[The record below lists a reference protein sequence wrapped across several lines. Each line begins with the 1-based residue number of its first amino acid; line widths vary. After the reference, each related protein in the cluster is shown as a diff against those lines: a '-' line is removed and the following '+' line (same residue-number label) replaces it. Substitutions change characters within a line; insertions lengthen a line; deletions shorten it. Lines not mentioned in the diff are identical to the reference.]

1 MLHSTFLFGALNQ
14 SEPKQRVPLSRFEF
28 LGRQLIA
35 RNLAQRLPDTVTPL
49 GLLVIEGY
57 RGARDWFQLTDI
69 YPILQSLGL
78 RQVHMFSVDQ
88 ELENDPIVSELVR
101 TKILVIHPEGLA
113 WSLQRGIDQGFV
125 EPGKLLGVKDGAR
138 RITLRHGSI
147 PISRE
152 IWNRIGNSGTLI
164 DDSILTAPSPIS
176 KEALYWEFRRFLFEC
191 GARPMWSGFARGL
204 AFRREFEKK
213 MYEKVTGQLG
223 KELPID
229 QPIVVHGQTGTG
241 KTVALG
247 NLAYTVAKSGTYPVV
262 FIERKT
268 QRPVDSDIDECCRW
282 LEDHGAGATLIVWD
296 GMVQQGDYF
305 ELQGYLASRGRKAVV
320 VGSSYKLS
328 SADDYLVEVPDQLSA
343 NEAIQFADFLENL
356 GIRLTESHRDVLE
369 RRDPSYLVALYRH
382 LAPARPGIITG
393 VIQEL
398 EQLESML
405 IEAVD
410 RHQPRDTALGALAAA
425 FLSAGLVDSSQI
437 ESVGLRTDTQV
448 SAAKVGELVDII
460 NVPGR
465 FGLNI
470 PIELLARTWEQ
481 PDFMYIAQILR
492 GCDMFHAFE
501 DAAGRVVV
509 GPRHPLEARLVVE
522 ARVGSVA
529 GEAAVISQIV
539 KAVRSS
545 RWGADESDE
554 ISFVV
559 ELLRAAGPQGSE
571 RSRFAPQFRTLAD
584 AITEVRESR
593 KIQNPRL
600 MLQEANLLREW
611 ITNMSQQG
619 SRPEETSDVLEQA
632 QLILQE
638 ASDLL
643 MDNPYQ
649 WRLRSFIATELA
661 STFGAATIDSIKT
674 GAGDR
679 LVRGNYMQVL
689 EAVRL
694 ARSID
699 SSSYSPVD
707 VLVWSTSALA
717 QQGNVEDTTRT
728 EAIVDVLDALETIDP
743 ELLDGRNREQFHR
756 RRLEVGQLLGD
767 ESLSE
772 SAFEDLLS
780 IGSSAGF
787 YIRAREIVQAAELL
801 DDGKVGDIRPYAD
814 GWAYLEN
821 NRAHIAKDPR
831 CLNLMLNYWWLSQT
845 RHRLFD
851 NERVVLGFQKD
862 EWNYALRLIR
872 ELSLSQKSGAP

>member
-1 MLHSTFLFGALNQ
+1 MPQPTDLF
-14 SEPKQRVPLSRFEF
+14 
-28 LGRQLIA
+28 
-35 RNLAQRLPDTVTPL
+35 
-49 GLLVIEGY
+49 
-57 RGARDWFQLTDI
+57 RD
-69 YPILQSLGL
+69 S
-78 RQVHMFSVDQ
+78 
-88 ELENDPIVSELVR
+88 
-101 TKILVIHPEGLA
+101 LA
-113 WSLQRGIDQGFV
+113 WTIAKAGI
-125 EPGKLLGVKDGAR
+125 
-138 RITLRHGSI
+138 
-147 PISRE
+147 
-152 IWNRIGNSGTLI
+152 
-164 DDSILTAPSPIS
+164 
-176 KEALYWEFRRFLFEC
+176 
-191 GARPMWSGFARGL
+191 
-204 AFRREFEKK
+204 
-213 MYEKVTGQLG
+213 
-223 KELPID
+223 
-229 QPIVVHGQTGTG
+229 
-241 KTVALG
+241 
-247 NLAYTVAKSGTYPVV
+247 YPVV

-268 QRPVDSDIDECCRW
+268 QRPIDSDIDECCRW

-296 GMVQQGDYF
+296 GMVQPGDYF

-328 SADDYLVEVPDQLSA
+328 SADDYLVDVPDQLSA
-343 NEAIQFADFLENL
+343 NEAIQFTEFLENL
-356 GIRLTESHRDVLE
+356 GITLTESHRDDLE

-398 EQLESML
+398 EQLESIL
-405 IEAVD
+405 LEAVD
-410 RHQPRDTALGALAAA
+410 RFQPKDTPLGALAAA
-425 FLSAGLVDSSQI
+425 FLSAGLVDSSQTG
-437 ESVGLRTDTQV
+437 SVDLRTDSHV
-448 SAAKVGELVDII
+448 GAAKVGELVDII
-460 NVPGR
+460 TVPGR

-509 GPRHPLEARLVVE
+509 GPRHPLEARLVAE
-522 ARVGSVA
+522 ARIGTVA
-529 GEAAVISQIV
+529 GEAAVISNIV

-545 RWGADESDE
+545 IWGADESDE

-571 RSRFAPQFRTLAD
+571 RNRFAPQFRTLAD
-584 AITEVRESR
+584 AITEVRVSR
-593 KIQNPRL
+593 RIQSPRL
-600 MLQEANLLREW
+600 MLQEANFLREW
-611 ITNMSQQG
+611 ITNRSQLG
-619 SRPEETSDVLEQA
+619 SRPEETSEVLEQA

-643 MDNPYQ
+643 KDNRYQ

-661 STFGAATIDSIKT
+661 STYGAATIDSINT

-679 LVRGNYMQVL
+679 LVRGNYRHVL

-707 VLVWSTSALA
+707 VLVWSTTALA
-717 QQGNVEDTTRT
+717 QQGDVEDTTRT

-787 YIRAREIVQAAELL
+787 YIRAREIAKAAEIR
-801 DDGKVGDIRPYAD
+801 DDGTVEDVGPYA
-814 GWAYLEN
+814 GAWAYLDN
-821 NRAHIAKDPR
+821 NRAQIAKDSR
-831 CLNLMLNYWWLSQT
+831 CLNLMLNYWWLSKT

-851 NERVVLGFQKD
+851 NERVVLSFQKD
-862 EWNYALRLIR
+862 DWNYALRLIR
-872 ELSLSQKSGAP
+872 ELRAFDTNRGLALSLLEAVSLFHLDLFPTALQMFGEVEAESYRVPGRRRILRSFLASEPEGVPRVYHGTVQSVDSRRNRAQVFVEEIGRYITFLPTDFGRPDIRSGDSLGEFHIAFNFIGPIADPLARFLA